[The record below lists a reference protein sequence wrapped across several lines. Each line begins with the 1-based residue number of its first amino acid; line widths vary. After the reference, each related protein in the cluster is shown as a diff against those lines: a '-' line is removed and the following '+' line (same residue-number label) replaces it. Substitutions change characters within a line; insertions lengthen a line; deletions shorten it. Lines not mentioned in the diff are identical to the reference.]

1 VAVYPNVDIA
11 VGAGI
16 KSVFPEV
23 KSFTRLT
30 HTGPEFIKFNDK
42 KFKEERMAY
51 ADSNILSFFSIPLIE
66 GNISNALS
74 DPNSIVI
81 SSAFAKKYFG
91 EDPVLGKSL
100 MTGKNTI
107 LKITGVFDKI
117 PDNSHF
123 HFDAFLSFSTLHIA
137 NQTWSNVGINAWVFP
152 LSGTAAVLIALLTIS
167 FQAIK
172 ASIANPV
179 TSLRSE

>member
-1 VAVYPNVDIA
+1 
-11 VGAGI
+11 
-16 KSVFPEV
+16 
-23 KSFTRLT
+23 
-30 HTGPEFIKFNDK
+30 
-42 KFKEERMAY
+42 
-51 ADSNILSFFSIPLIE
+51 
-66 GNISNALS
+66 
-74 DPNSIVI
+74 
-81 SSAFAKKYFG
+81 
-91 EDPVLGKSL
+91 
-100 MTGKNTI
+100 

>member
-1 VAVYPNVDIA
+1 MAVYPNVDIA

-51 ADSNILSFFSIPLIE
+51 ADSNILRFFSIPLIE

-81 SSAFAKKYFG
+81 SSAFAKNI
-91 EDPVLGKSL
+91 LGK
-100 MTGKNTI
+100 I
-107 LKITGVFDKI
+107 
-117 PDNSHF
+117 
-123 HFDAFLSFSTLHIA
+123 
-137 NQTWSNVGINAWVFP
+137 
-152 LSGTAAVLIALLTIS
+152 
-167 FQAIK
+167 
-172 ASIANPV
+172 
-179 TSLRSE
+179 RSWENHC